1 MTNNNVYL
9 DLQMCNISSQNQVI
23 NFNETRFIDIVSEPN
38 KYELSIGRFQ
48 VSTST
53 LPVFIPV
60 IKPLSDNS
68 HETIYSVSLE
78 YKGYTVTTKV
88 YWVPEITNVNE
99 PSPPSSNSNGLQSK
113 SDYYY
118 AFSYSWLPKLIETAL
133 QIAFDDLKQA
143 VLEGE
148 GDDLL
153 AECQIPYFYFDTI
166 SGSSILSVDSDFFD
180 SYKNEDHVKINFNQ
194 SLYNLFSS
202 FNSTFNGISFEIIVD
217 SFRGSDTQKINAS
230 VNENYSN
237 VLQEYSTIASQ
248 NPVSSILF
256 TSATLPIV
264 SENINT
270 PITFTDSSTSGGANL
285 SSDTK
290 RIITDL
296 QSESLIYKP
305 SLTMI
310 PSAQFRYISMT
321 NANAIRD
328 IQISC
333 LWRDLLGNFH
343 DLLLPS
349 VGSCSVKLYFRRID

>member
-1 MTNNNVYL
+1 MTTKNIYL

-23 NFNETRFIDIVSEPN
+23 NFNETRFIDIVSEPH
-38 KYELSIGRFQ
+38 KYDLSIVRFQ

-53 LPVFIPV
+53 LPVFIPI
-60 IKPLSDNS
+60 IKPYSDDS

-78 YKGYTVTTKV
+78 YKGYEVTTAI
-88 YWVPEITNVNE
+88 YWVSEITNVNT
-99 PSPPSSNSNGLQSK
+99 PSAPSSNSSGLQTK
-113 SDYYY
+113 SEYYY
-118 AFSYSWLPKLIETAL
+118 AYSYSWLPKLVEAAL

-153 AECQIPYFYFDTI
+153 AECQIPYFYFDTN
-166 SGSSILSVDSDFFD
+166 SGSSILSVDAEFFD
-180 SYKNEDHVKINFNQ
+180 SYKNEDHVKLNFNQ
-194 SLYNLFSS
+194 ALYNLFSS
-202 FNSTFNGISFEIIVD
+202 FNSTFDGKTFEIIVD
-217 SFRGSDTQKINAS
+217 CFRGSDTQKINAS
-230 VNENYSN
+230 VNEKYSN
-237 VLQEYSTIASQ
+237 VFQEYSTIASQ

-349 VGSCSVKLYFRRID
+349 GGSCSVKLYFRKID